1 MLKEEER
8 RERRGRRKE
17 EKGRWRKEGGRGE
30 MVNYLSIVLRGCK
43 NGGSAVVC
51 LD

>member
-8 RERRGRRKE
+8 RERRGRRE
-17 EKGRWRKEGGRGE
+17 RREGEMEEGGRGE
-30 MVNYLSIVLRGCK
+30 MVYYLSVVLRGCK
-43 NGGSAVVC
+43 NGGSAIVC